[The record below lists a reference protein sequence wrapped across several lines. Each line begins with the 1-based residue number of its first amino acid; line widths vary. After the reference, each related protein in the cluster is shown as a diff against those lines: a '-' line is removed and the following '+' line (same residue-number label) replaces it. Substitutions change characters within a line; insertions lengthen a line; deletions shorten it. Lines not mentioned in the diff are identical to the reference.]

1 MQLYSQVLFSVMRL
15 IGLSQFESF
24 MERDKIFQLNSI
36 DLFQIFREKSSSTQ
50 SGIPMKLVPMGLQL
64 SGNMNGDGNVTLLPN
79 SARRLE
85 VLRNC
90 ITSIFENKISD
101 AKKTFPAVIGALKT
115 RQARVA
121 LCDELAA
128 HKSGNQVRYI

>member
-1 MQLYSQVLFSVMRL
+1 
-15 IGLSQFESF
+15 
-24 MERDKIFQLNSI
+24 
-36 DLFQIFREKSSSTQ
+36 
-50 SGIPMKLVPMGLQL
+50 MKLVPMGLQL

-90 ITSIFENKISD
+90 IMSIFENKISD

-128 HKSGNQVRYI
+128 HKSGNQVRFISFVSLFQ

>member
-1 MQLYSQVLFSVMRL
+1 MEIQLYSQVLFSVMRL
-15 IGLSQFESF
+15 FGLSQ
-24 MERDKIFQLNSI
+24 LNSLI
-36 DLFQIFREKSSSTQ
+36 HLFQIFREKSSSTQ

-128 HKSGNQVRYI
+128 HKSGNQVRFISFVSLFQ

>member
-1 MQLYSQVLFSVMRL
+1 
-15 IGLSQFESF
+15 
-24 MERDKIFQLNSI
+24 
-36 DLFQIFREKSSSTQ
+36 
-50 SGIPMKLVPMGLQL
+50 MKLVPMGLQL